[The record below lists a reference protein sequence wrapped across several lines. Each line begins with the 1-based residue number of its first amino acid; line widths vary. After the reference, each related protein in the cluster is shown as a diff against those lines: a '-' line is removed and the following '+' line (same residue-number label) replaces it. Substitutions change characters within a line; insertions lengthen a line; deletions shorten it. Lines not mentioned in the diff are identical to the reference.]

1 MMNMPKHGS
10 RIAAL
15 MLALV
20 LTLCGCGAA
29 EEPGNVPKEPQTT
42 AEPTVP
48 AEEPQTAAEEPAVP
62 EEKEAELAEF
72 DPDFTFSAVDVIS
85 GREIDETVF
94 REHTVTMVNIWEPW
108 CGPCVGEMPE
118 LEQLYEDMRDNGI
131 GILGVYYT
139 EEGAAEVL
147 EDCGITYPVI
157 RETPEFYQFES
168 GYVPTS
174 FFVDSDGHVLKSD
187 MADARGI
194 LFISSNSYAGWK
206 SIFESLMSDGE
217 A

>member
-1 MMNMPKHGS
+1 MMNMTKHGS

-15 MLALV
+15 MLALA

-29 EEPGNVPKEPQTT
+29 EEQGNVPEEPQTT

-48 AEEPQTAAEEPAVP
+48 ETEAPAEETPEPGIAAAD
-62 EEKEAELAEF
+62 F
-72 DPDFTFSAVDVIS
+72 SPDFTFNAVDVIS

-94 REHTVTMVNIWEPW
+94 REHTITMVNIWEPW
-108 CGPCVGEMPE
+108 CGPCVMEMPE

-194 LFISSNSYAGWK
+194 LFISSNSYTGWK

>member
-1 MMNMPKHGS
+1 MNMPKHGS

-29 EEPGNVPKEPQTT
+29 EEPGNVPEEPQTT

-48 AEEPQTAAEEPAVP
+48 EPEAPAEEVP
-62 EEKEAELAEF
+62 ESGIADADF
-72 DPDFTFSAVDVIS
+72 SPDFTFSAVDVIS
-85 GREIDETVF
+85 GNRIDETIF

-108 CGPCVGEMPE
+108 CGPCVMEMPE

-194 LFISSNSYAGWK
+194 LFISSNSYTGWK
-206 SIFESLMSDGE
+206 SIFESLMSDE
-217 A
+217 EE

>member
-1 MMNMPKHGS
+1 MRNIAKHGCAV
-10 RIAAL
+10 AAL
-15 MLALV
+15 LALV
-20 LTLCGCGAA
+20 LLSGCGAT
-29 EEPGNVPKEPQTT
+29 EET
-42 AEPTVP
+42 
-48 AEEPQTAAEEPAVP
+48 AVP
-62 EEKEAELAEF
+62 EPEAPQATVEPVVPSEAPQEAENDEF
-72 DPDFTFSAVDVIS
+72 DPDFTFQAVDVIS

-108 CGPCVGEMPE
+108 CGPCVMEMPE
-118 LEQLYEDMRDNGI
+118 LEQLYEDMQSEGV
-131 GILGVYYT
+131 GILGVFYT

-174 FFVDSDGHVLKSD
+174 FFVDSRGHVLKSD
-187 MADARGI
+187 AADARGI

-206 SIFESLMSDGE
+206 STIESLMSDGE